1 MELCT
6 QSDALEWLRSLP
18 NDAADLL
25 FTSPPYEG
33 ARTYGLPSL
42 PVGEAWVKWMRDLV
56 EVASPKVRGLIAI
69 NCEGTTT
76 NYDYSATPFLLV
88 ADLKRA
94 GFAIRKPPVF
104 HRNGIPGSGGP
115 DWLRNDWEPVI
126 CVTRGGRLP
135 WADPLACGAPP
146 KYEHSGNTTHRKRD
160 GARVN
165 KLTAAQKLQLGGKSH
180 TAHDPDG
187 DRVQVYL
194 PPEIAN
200 PGNVIKCAVGHG
212 HMGHPLAHDN
222 EAPFPLALAEFFVR
236 SFCPPG
242 GLVIDCFSGSGTTM
256 HAAIASGRRFAGCDI
271 RLSQVELTRKRF
283 EFVQPCL
290 F

>member
-1 MELCT
+1 VELCT
-6 QSDALEWLRSLP
+6 QCDAFEWLSGLP
-18 NDAADLL
+18 DDCADLL

-33 ARTYGLPSL
+33 ARTYGLPAL
-42 PVGEAWVKWMRDLV
+42 PEGEAWVKWMRELV

-69 NCEGTTT
+69 NCEGTTSDF
-76 NYDYSATPFLLV
+76 DYSATPFLLV

-94 GFAIRKPPVF
+94 GFTLRKPPVF
-104 HRNGIPGSGGP
+104 QRNGIPGSGGP

-146 KYEHSGNTTHRKRD
+146 KYAHSGGMTSRKRD
-160 GARVN
+160 GTR
-165 KLTAAQKLQLGGKSH
+165 
-180 TAHDPDG
+180 D
-187 DRVQVYL
+187 DRGNMAV
-194 PPEIAN
+194 PEIAN
-200 PGNVIKCAVGHG
+200 PGNVIRCAVGHG

-236 SFCPPG
+236 SFCPPD

-256 HAAIASGRRFAGCDI
+256 HAAIATGRRFAGCDI

-283 EFVQPCL
+283 QFVQPCL